1 MSILKLESL
10 SYSYDG
16 NNQKI
21 LNDINFEFEK
31 GKIYSI
37 VGKSGAGKSTLL
49 SVLSG
54 LTTPTEGKILYDG
67 KDIKTIDKYQ
77 YRSRMVGVIFQGY
90 NLLPQLTAQENVVLS
105 LDVSGKKLENK
116 NEIALNM
123 LSNLELDETKSK
135 RRVLKLSG
143 GEQQRVAIARALSY
157 NPDIIL
163 ADEPTG
169 NLDKDTEEGIMK
181 IFLELARQQD
191 KCVIIVTHSSKVAS
205 FADKKIMIANGK
217 FDKNEDSELSSL
229 ENHRQ

>member
-31 GKIYSI
+31 GKIYAI
-37 VGKSGAGKSTLL
+37 IGKSGAGKSTLL

-67 KDIKTIDKYQ
+67 KDIKKIDKYQ

-191 KCVIIVTHSSKVAS
+191 KCVIIVTHSSKVAT

-217 FDKNEDSELSSL
+217 FDNNDDSKLSSL
-229 ENHRQ
+229 